1 MKMLLTVLLMACSTS
16 LWAQTVTCKM
26 HSRGNETDLKLTTQD
41 QKALVQMG
49 SAEAEVCELEES
61 SNYPVHIRCGTGDDA
76 MYFAVKGSSGK
87 VYASFG
93 TVAQLKACKSI

>member
-1 MKMLLTVLLMACSTS
+1 MKTLLAALLMACSTS

-26 HSRGNETDLKLTTQD
+26 HSRGNEADLKLTTQD

-49 SAEAEVCELEES
+49 TAEAEVCELEES
-61 SNYPVHIRCGTGDDA
+61 SNYPLHIRCGTGEDA
-76 MYFAVKGSSGK
+76 MYFAVKGSTGK